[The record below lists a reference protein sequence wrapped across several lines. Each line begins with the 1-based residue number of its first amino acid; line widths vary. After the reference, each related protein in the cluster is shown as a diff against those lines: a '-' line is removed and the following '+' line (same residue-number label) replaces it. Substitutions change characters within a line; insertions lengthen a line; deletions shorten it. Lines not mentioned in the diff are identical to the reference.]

1 MLKQLIIDLKAL
13 SNPGKAKFVAGYFK
27 SWPGQYGEGDKFR
40 GITVPEQ
47 RKVAKRYFKELT
59 LNDLD
64 QLLQSPVH
72 EQRFTWLEAL
82 VMQYNKADELWK
94 KQIIDFYVKH
104 FDRVNNRD
112 LVDTSAPY
120 LLGDRMFMKSRK
132 PLYQRVKSMHL
143 WTRRIAVLTTFGFIK
158 NGDFEDSLKLAEL
171 LLNDSHDLIHKA
183 VGRMLREIG
192 KKDERVLLKFLDAH
206 VVEMPRTMLRYA
218 IERLDEQARKSY
230 LNQKVF

>member
-1 MLKQLIIDLKAL
+1 M
-13 SNPGKAKFVAGYFK
+13 
-27 SWPGQYGEGDKFR
+27 
-40 GITVPEQ
+40 
-47 RKVAKRYFKELT
+47 
-59 LNDLD
+59 
-64 QLLQSPVH
+64 
-72 EQRFTWLEAL
+72 
-82 VMQYNKADELWK
+82 
-94 KQIIDFYVKH
+94 KH

-206 VVEMPRTMLRYA
+206 VIEMPRTMLRYA